1 MYVNNAVLSAQHT
14 INGGGIKPP
23 PSHSSFNFGDMLTNM
38 VDPFGIFQKAQKSTQ
53 HFIDTADH
61 VFNRGLDAGENVFDG
76 VADAGEN
83 AGKGLKDLT
92 EMITKY
98 FPIVIGGVVILS
110 ILK

>member
-1 MYVNNAVLSAQHT
+1 MYVNTAVLSSQHK

-23 PSHSSFNFGDMLTNM
+23 ATHSSFNFGDMLTNM

-53 HFIDTADH
+53 HFIDTADR
-61 VFNRGLDAGENVFDG
+61 VGNRGLDAGEQIFDD
-76 VADAGEN
+76 VADAGED
-83 AGKGLKDLT
+83 ASKGLKDLT

-98 FPIVIGGVVILS
+98 FPIIIGGVVVIS